1 VSRVSSNLGLNH
13 ELGLD
18 HLQMSPKFVGRSSL
32 GYIACLDLLADDIR
46 CTCLIKIDADGAEA
60 EILAGASRIQAMPDV
75 RWLIETY
82 FEKLERTLHQVA
94 ARRRI
99 QNRDYQKRLVPC
111 NSTGRASNRS

>member
-1 VSRVSSNLGLNH
+1 MTVCLVSTVLGLNH

-18 HLQMSPKFVGRSSL
+18 HLQMSL